1 MGDVS
6 ILEFLVYG
14 LICYSGILLVIAS
27 AFKDEKLGKSQSAVR
42 VIWLIPSIF
51 AAFMLASIGGFD
63 IYLDYGTTTNT
74 IKNLNTTEVF
84 TEIIT
89 SDKKFT
95 LLNPVWIPLHILFF
109 VILMIYVIWNIVMMF
124 GKKT

>member
-1 MGDVS
+1 MSDVS

-74 IKNLNTTEVF
+74 IINLNTTEVF
-84 TEIIT
+84 TETIT

-124 GKKT
+124 GKRT

>member
-6 ILEFLVYG
+6 IVEFLVYA
-14 LICYSGILLVIAS
+14 LICYSGLLLIIGS

-42 VIWLIPSIF
+42 VIWIMPSIF
-51 AAFMLASIGGFD
+51 TAFMLASIGGFD

-74 IKNLNTTEVF
+74 IINLNTTEVF
-84 TEIIT
+84 TETFT
-89 SDKKFT
+89 SEKKFT

-109 VILMIYVIWNIVMMF
+109 VILVIYFIWTLLLLF
-124 GKKT
+124 GKRT